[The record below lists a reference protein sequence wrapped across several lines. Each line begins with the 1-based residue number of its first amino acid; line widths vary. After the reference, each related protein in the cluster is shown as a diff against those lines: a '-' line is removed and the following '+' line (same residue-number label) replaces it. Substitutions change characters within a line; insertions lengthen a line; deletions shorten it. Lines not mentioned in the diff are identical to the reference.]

1 MIPWENVGGQL
12 IRKDHMDTLRHDIL
26 TGKID
31 SWDGVHQA
39 YREFATHYE
48 EEKAVLGIQVLR
60 MLAGHA
66 HLTEK
71 DWAKCLQHLADVRSY
86 IEMQVYLTKEKDY
99 QNPFRMV
106 TYENEAERDAVLGKV
121 DDNPFILQSKKTT
134 QSLLALTKRVSF

>member
-1 MIPWENVGGQL
+1 M
-12 IRKDHMDTLRHDIL
+12 
-26 TGKID
+26 
-31 SWDGVHQA
+31 
-39 YREFATHYE
+39 
-48 EEKAVLGIQVLR
+48 LGIQVLR